1 LFSLPINN
9 GFAWSWHSA
18 LQRLRRNLQS
28 ATALSKKR
36 PKQLLPSLRPNCG
49 CAARAGPPSA
59 KSGGLTSQFGSTTQN
74 ESKERKVVMAIYKRG
89 RVYWYNFVFDN
100 QHIQGSTKQG
110 NPRVARQIE
119 AAHKTR
125 LAKGEVG
132 LAERRQVPTL
142 REFAP
147 RFQAEIEV
155 HCCGKPRTI
164 AFWKQKLTRLLEFAP
179 MAAAR
184 LDKIDRALI
193 STYVQS
199 RHGNVAI
206 ATINRELA
214 TLRRILYLAHDW
226 NEIPA
231 VPRIKMLKGERS
243 REFVFSREQEKLY
256 LSKAPQPLR
265 DVASLLFET
274 GLRLGE
280 ALVLKWT
287 DIELDAANGKKL
299 GYLFVREGKSK
310 NARRH
315 VSLTPRAQAIL
326 VNRSLESK
334 SEYVFANQRGE
345 PYLVT
350 SLDHLHNKLR
360 DTLGLPKDCVIHSM
374 RHTFLTR
381 FGEAGAD
388 AFTIK
393 KVAGHSSVTVSERYI
408 HPTPEGQERA
418 FQRFANMNQTATEKA
433 ENDAGSLQVP
443 LHPISGSCK
452 SLCPCSSTVRAAD
465 S

>member
-1 LFSLPINN
+1 
-9 GFAWSWHSA
+9 
-18 LQRLRRNLQS
+18 
-28 ATALSKKR
+28 
-36 PKQLLPSLRPNCG
+36 
-49 CAARAGPPSA
+49 
-59 KSGGLTSQFGSTTQN
+59 
-74 ESKERKVVMAIYKRG
+74 MAIYKRG
-89 RVYWYNFVFDN
+89 RVYWYQFVFNN
-100 QHIQGSTKQG
+100 QRVQCSTKQG

-132 LAERRQVPTL
+132 IVEKKPCEGCRKKFSEDDLNEKGLCKNCRVPIL
-142 REFAP
+142 REFGP
-147 RFQAEIEV
+147 RFQAEIKV
-155 HCCGKPRTI
+155 HCAGKPRTI
-164 AFWKQKLTRLLEFAP
+164 AFWDQKLTRLLEFAP
-179 MAAAR
+179 LASSP
-184 LDKIDRALI
+184 LDKIDKGLI
-193 STYVQS
+193 SRYVQS
-199 RHGNVAI
+199 RHDDVAV

-226 NEIPA
+226 NEILA

-243 REFVFSREQEKLY
+243 RDFVFTHAQEKVY
-256 LSKAPQPLR
+256 LAAAPQPLR
-265 DVASLLFET
+265 DVAILLIET

-280 ALVLKWT
+280 ALALKWT

-315 VSLTPRAQAIL
+315 VSLTPRAQEML

-334 SEYVFANQRGE
+334 SEYVFANQHSE

-350 SLDHLHNKLR
+350 SLDHLHKKLR
-360 DTLGLPKDCVIHSM
+360 EDEKLKERLQLPKDCVIHSL

-393 KVAGHSSVTVSERYI
+393 KVAGHSSVTISERYI

-418 FQRFANMNQTATEKA
+418 FERFANLNQTAVEKE
-433 ENDAGSLQVP
+433 ENDAESLQIP
-443 LHPISGSCK
+443 LHSNGDRP
-452 SLCPCSSTVRAAD
+452 
-465 S
+465 